1 MSRLAPGRRR
11 RGRQRRAT
19 VATALLGCLA
29 LAGCAT
35 QASGT
40 PAEQVTTWMSGVAE
54 GSSIGAVEADVRNV
68 DASLSRHDPVGEL
81 RSVCAL
87 LASDAANG
95 NGNLPSPDQKL
106 TNDLS
111 NAFATAY
118 DAGDDCYNGSG
129 GNQKQL
135 SESARL
141 RTKAMAQMVTA
152 VARITAVTGQ
162 VPSTTTT
169 TLPPGST
176 NDPFS
181 N

>member
-1 MSRLAPGRRR
+1 
-11 RGRQRRAT
+11 
-19 VATALLGCLA
+19 VLGCLA
-29 LAGCAT
+29 LAGCSA

-40 PAEQVTTWMSGVAE
+40 PAQQVTTWMSGVAA
-54 GSSIGAVEADVRNV
+54 GSAIGAVEADVRNV
-68 DASLSRHDPVGEL
+68 DASLSRHDPVGEI

-87 LASDAANG
+87 LASDAASG

-129 GNQKQL
+129 GDQKKL
-135 SESARL
+135 AESARL
-141 RTKAMAQMVTA
+141 RTKAVAQMATA

-169 TLPPGST
+169 IAPPS